1 MDADRESI
9 DCPTCGPGEQVAL
22 YDVDGWKIV
31 RCHSCGLAM
40 VNPRRQSA
48 IKIYEDDAYFSDD
61 RFYYDY
67 AGNKRTYQIGFR
79 SKLALIKEFCP
90 HGGTLLDVG
99 AAYGYFM
106 EEATR
111 FGFQPFG
118 VELSK
123 AAAERAA
130 AHGVVFNCALGDVE
144 TDQRFDVVTFVDSLE
159 HFEQPLE
166 GLQKAHALL
175 KDDAIVA
182 VMVPNIDSRF
192 ARLMGAKWHLILP
205 EEHLFYF
212 NRDSLKRMLARS
224 GFDVVHMGTG
234 GYGRSVSEILRVLT
248 RGKSVHLGPIES
260 FLGRMAFEVNLGDL
274 FALGR
279 KRASSGH
286 ASGIEGRDEVFP
298 LPGPRREP

>member
-1 MDADRESI
+1 VDANLEFI
-9 DCPTCGPGEQVAL
+9 DCPTCGPSEQGPL

-31 RCHSCGLAM
+31 RCLSCGLAM

-48 IKIYEDDAYFSDD
+48 IKIYEDDAYFSDN

-67 AGNKRTYQIGFR
+67 AGNKRAYQIGFR
-79 SKLALIKEFCP
+79 SKLALLKEFCP
-90 HGGTLLDVG
+90 YGGTLLDVG
-99 AAYGYFM
+99 AAYGFFM
-106 EEATR
+106 EEAAR
-111 FGFQPFG
+111 FGFQAFG

-130 AHGVVFNCALGDVE
+130 AHGVVFNRALGDVE
-144 TDQRFDVVTFVDSLE
+144 TDQRFDVVAFIDSLE

-175 KDDAIVA
+175 KDDGIVA

-192 ARLMGAKWHLILP
+192 ARLMGAKWHLFLP

-212 NRDSLKRMLARS
+212 NRDSLGTMLARS

-248 RGKSVHLGPIES
+248 RGKSVHLRPIET
-260 FLGRMAFEVNLGDL
+260 FLRKMAFEVNLGDL
-274 FALGR
+274 FAIGR
-279 KRASSGH
+279 KRTSSGD
-286 ASGIEGRDEVFP
+286 AAGIERRDELSPP
-298 LPGPRREP
+298 LNSPREP